1 MNVYNFNKVTV
12 YIHCILYK
20 SPKDI
25 FAADIMH
32 RKKGMESYLSQFKRD
47 VQLLLD
53 ADRDNDN
60 DLSSHNDLQKKL
72 TQ

>member
-1 MNVYNFNKVTV
+1 MNVCNFNKVTV
-12 YIHCILYK
+12 YTHCILYK

-47 VQLLLD
+47 V
-53 ADRDNDN
+53 
-60 DLSSHNDLQKKL
+60 
-72 TQ
+72 